1 MDILLVHGE
10 LCLVV
15 VMRILRGAVEV
26 IIYAKL
32 MNFQTY
38 YVGVTC
44 FPLQEG
50 WRCIVG
56 CFFLEAKKPW

>member
-32 MNFQTY
+32 MELPNILRWGNMFSITRGLEVY
-38 YVGVTC
+38 
-44 FPLQEG
+44 FWL
-50 WRCIVG
+50 
-56 CFFLEAKKPW
+56 FFS